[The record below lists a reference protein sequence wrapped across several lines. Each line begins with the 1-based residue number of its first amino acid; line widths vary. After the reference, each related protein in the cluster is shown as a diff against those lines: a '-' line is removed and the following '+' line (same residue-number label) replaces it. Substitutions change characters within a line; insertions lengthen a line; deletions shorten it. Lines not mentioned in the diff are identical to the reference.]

1 MRTVTIDKITDSDGV
16 ALTIETLLSDEQIE
30 TIVEEALVMGLRRGV
45 CGFNRLKIFITD
57 KIDKLE

>member
-30 TIVEEALVMGLRRGV
+30 TIVEEAFVMARRRGV
-45 CGFNRLKIFITD
+45 CGFNRLKMFITD
-57 KIDKLE
+57 KIGKLE